1 LSDERRERL
10 LTISTVEVVNKL
22 GNVFVDRSG
31 RFEGWIIISS
41 PADEVL
47 KASSFTAAVEDF
59 GNFVFRRI
67 LNENGWWRFEDLT
80 RERIVS
86 SEVQLVNV
94 KHIVYCKR
102 VGKVESVRVR
112 A

>member
-1 LSDERRERL
+1 MLDERQERL

-22 GNVFVDRSG
+22 GNVFVDCSG

-59 GNFVFRRI
+59 GNFQFRRI
-67 LNENGWWRFEDLT
+67 LNKNG
-80 RERIVS
+80 
-86 SEVQLVNV
+86 
-94 KHIVYCKR
+94 
-102 VGKVESVRVR
+102 
-112 A
+112 